1 MVHFVE
7 DVGVDVQRHMDVRMT
22 QPGFEHDCRDAS
34 LDAAGRESMAQSM
47 LAAGFDPGSAKD
59 LPELTVHTARSDQPL
74 LFMSAKDQ
82 PVAVLDLLFQCF
94 FEYGTQGRTD
104 RDIPH
109 TILRLCTFFE
119 DRLAVQIR

>member
-34 LDAAGRESMAQSM
+34 LDSAGRESMAQSM

-59 LPELTVHTARSDQPL
+59 LPELTVHSVTCHRDFHRSWISYIPSRL
-74 LFMSAKDQ
+74 WMLFSLQTLK
-82 PVAVLDLLFQCF
+82 
-94 FEYGTQGRTD
+94 TD
-104 RDIPH
+104 TPQH
-109 TILRLCTFFE
+109 PYS
-119 DRLAVQIR
+119 